1 MQTLL
6 KTTQAYKILHAE
18 TRAERSSHAY
28 LLLMDDKRN
37 LREACK
43 AFAKLFFGCDMEESG
58 GYQSYSLAADKQR
71 ISKLIDEE
79 SFTDCL
85 FFPEKDKKIL
95 VDDAEKICE
104 ECILSAVEGNRKVF
118 VLCDFAD
125 ANAATQNK
133 LLKLLEE
140 PPQEVVFLL
149 GATSAY
155 PLLSTVL
162 SRAKKL
168 EILPFDAKQTA
179 DCLARLYGDKFDKK
193 TLELCAVASGG
204 VIGTAQAMLEGDRYT
219 ALLDG
224 AFALAT
230 CPTNKLPA
238 TVKQYGE
245 SKSPKELLSFLR
257 ILFRDGLLLKT
268 QGAAAKSKLLLQHEY
283 ARVSALASKYSVSA
297 LLFAQEAISAAEK
310 EVAFNAVFPQCIEI
324 CMAKIRRKNEQT
336 QV

>member
-6 KTTQAYKILHAE
+6 KTTQAYKLLHAE

-28 LLLMDDKRN
+28 LLLMEDKRN

-43 AFAKLFFGCDMEESG
+43 AFAKLFFGCDMQESG

-85 FFPEKDKKIL
+85 FFPEKDKKIM

-104 ECILSAVEGNRKVF
+104 ECTLSAVEGNRKVF

-140 PPQEVVFLL
+140 PPKEVIFLL

-155 PLLSTVL
+155 PLLPTVL

-168 EILPFDAKQTA
+168 EILPFDAIQTA
-179 DCLARLYGDKFDKK
+179 SCLARLYGDKFDKK
-193 TLELCAVASGG
+193 TLQLCAVAAGG
-204 VIGTAQAMLEGDRYT
+204 VVGTAQDMLEGDRYS
-219 ALLDG
+219 ALLNG

-230 CPTNKLPA
+230 CPTNKLPS

-245 SKSPKELLSFLR
+245 NKNPKELLSFLR
-257 ILFRDGLLLKT
+257 ILFRDGLLIKT
-268 QGAAAKSKLLLQHEY
+268 QGERATSQLLLLHEY
-283 ARVSALASKYSVSA
+283 TRVNALASKYTVAA
-297 LLFAQEAISAAEK
+297 LLYAQEAISQAEK
-310 EVAFNAVFPQCIEI
+310 EVAFNAVFPQCIEV

-336 QV
+336 KI

>member
-6 KTTQAYKILHAE
+6 KSTQAYKILHAE

-28 LLLMDDKRN
+28 LLLMEDKRN

-43 AFAKLFFGCDMEESG
+43 AFAKLFFGCDMQESG
-58 GYQSYSLAADKQR
+58 GYQSYSLSADKQR

-85 FFPEKDKKIL
+85 FFPEKDKKIM

-104 ECILSAVEGNRKVF
+104 ECTLSAVEGNRKVF

-140 PPQEVVFLL
+140 PPKEVVFLL

-155 PLLSTVL
+155 PLLPTVL

-168 EILPFDAKQTA
+168 EILPFDAVQTA

-204 VIGTAQAMLEGDRYT
+204 VIGTAQAMLEGERYT

-230 CPTNKLPA
+230 CPLTKLPT
-238 TVKQYGE
+238 TVKQHGE
-245 SKSPKELLSFLR
+245 SKNPKELLSFLR
-257 ILFRDGLLLKT
+257 IFFRDSLLLKT
-268 QGAAAKSKLLLQHEY
+268 QGERAKSKLLLQHEY
-283 ARVSALASKYSVSA
+283 ARVNALASKYTVAA

-324 CMAKIRRKNEQT
+324 CMAKIRRKSEQT

>member
-6 KTTQAYKILHAE
+6 KTTQAYKLLHAE

-28 LLLMDDKRN
+28 LLLMEDKRN

-43 AFAKLFFGCDMEESG
+43 AFAKLFFGCDMQESG

-85 FFPEKDKKIL
+85 FFPEKDKKIM

-104 ECILSAVEGNRKVF
+104 ECTLSAVEGNRKVF

-140 PPQEVVFLL
+140 PPKEVIFLL

-155 PLLSTVL
+155 PLLPTVL

-168 EILPFDAKQTA
+168 EILPFDAIQTA
-179 DCLARLYGDKFDKK
+179 SCLARLYGDKFDKK
-193 TLELCAVASGG
+193 TLQLCAVAAGG
-204 VIGTAQAMLEGDRYT
+204 IVGTAQDMLEGDRYS
-219 ALLDG
+219 ALLNG

-245 SKSPKELLSFLR
+245 NKNPKELLSFLR
-257 ILFRDGLLLKT
+257 ILFRDGLLIKT
-268 QGAAAKSKLLLQHEY
+268 QGERATSQLLLLHEY
-283 ARVSALASKYSVSA
+283 TRVNALASKYTVAA
-297 LLFAQEAISAAEK
+297 LLYAQEAISQAEK
-310 EVAFNAVFPQCIEI
+310 EVAFNAVFPQCIEV

-336 QV
+336 KI

>member
-6 KTTQAYKILHAE
+6 KTTQAYKLLHAE

-37 LREACK
+37 LRESCK
-43 AFAKLFFGCDMEESG
+43 AFAKLFFGCDMQESG
-58 GYQSYSLAADKQR
+58 GYQSYSLAADKER

-79 SFTDCL
+79 SFSDCL
-85 FFPEKDKKIL
+85 FFPEQDKKIL

-104 ECILSAVEGNRKVF
+104 ECTLSAVEGNRKVF

-140 PPQEVVFLL
+140 PPQDVIFLL

-155 PLLSTVL
+155 SLLPTVL
-162 SRAKKL
+162 SRTKKL
-168 EILPFDAKQTA
+168 EILPFDTAQTA
-179 DCLARLYGDKFDKK
+179 ACLARLYGDKFDKK

-204 VIGTAQAMLEGDRYT
+204 IIGTAQAMLEGDKYS
-219 ALLDG
+219 ALLNG
-224 AFALAT
+224 AFALAS
-230 CPTNKLPA
+230 CPLSKLPS

-245 SKSPKELLSFLR
+245 NKNPKELLSFLR
-257 ILFRDGLLLKT
+257 ILFRDALLLKM
-268 QGAAAKSKLLLQHEY
+268 QGSTAKSALLLQHEFT
-283 ARVSALASKYSVSA
+283 RVQALSAQYGIPA
-297 LLFAQEAISAAEK
+297 LLFSQEVISAAEK
-310 EVAFNAVFPQCIEI
+310 EVSFNAVFPQCIELCI
-324 CMAKIRRKNEQT
+324 AKIRRKNEQSKE
-336 QV
+336 